1 MKFKDLK
8 CFCLCDKIRRLVVD
22 SEMLVVVIDDARAGS
37 HCTKY
42 DVDAAADDKAL
53 NRVKCMCDRL

>member
-1 MKFKDLK
+1 
-8 CFCLCDKIRRLVVD
+8 
-22 SEMLVVVIDDARAGS
+22 MLVVVIDDARAGS

-53 NRVKCMCDRL
+53 NRVKFMCDRL